1 MTLTLANYEAIKY
14 ACMNFHYAKR
24 VPNCL
29 IAFNVYQDDEWCGVI
44 AYGHGANPNIA
55 EPYDKWTGQVLEL
68 LRVALNGKQ
77 KTTSEC
83 VALSLKEVKKYC
95 PLVDLIVSYADVDQG
110 HIGTLYQATNWVY
123 VGRMNEGERG
133 GFIINGQFMH
143 SRSVGSRRG
152 WKNSLEWIRLHVD
165 PTATEYRTEGKRKYL
180 YPLNKKMR
188 KKILPLAQPYPKK

>member
-1 MTLTLANYEAIKY
+1 VTLTIANYEAIKY

-83 VALSLKEVKKYC
+83 VALSLKALKRYC
-95 PLVDLIVSYADVDQG
+95 PLVDLVVSYADTDQG
-110 HIGTLYQATNWVY
+110 HMGVLYQATNWMY
-123 VGRMNEGERG
+123 VGLMNEGARG
-133 GFIINGQFMH
+133 GFTIHGQFVH
-143 SRSVGSRRG
+143 CRSVSSRG
-152 WKNSLEWIRLHVD
+152 WKNSLEWLRLNVD
-165 PTATEYRTEGKRKYL
+165 PSVTEFITEGKHKYL

-188 KKILPLAQPYPKK
+188 KRVRELAQEYPKE

>member
-1 MTLTLANYEAIKY
+1 MVTLTLANYEAIKY

-55 EPYDKWTGQVLEL
+55 EPYGKWTGQVLEL

-83 VALSLKEVKKYC
+83 VALSLKELKRYC
-95 PLVDLIVSYADVDQG
+95 PLVDLVVSYADGNQG
-110 HIGTLYQATNWVY
+110 HIGTIYQATNWIY
-123 VGRMNEGERG
+123 EGEFAYERG
-133 GFIINGQFMH
+133 ILVCGELTH
-143 SRSVGSRRG
+143 RRTVSSRYGTGSIA
-152 WKNSLEWIRLHVD
+152 WLKKHVD
-165 PTATEYRTEGKRKYL
+165 QEAKRVCGEAKHKYL

-188 KKILPLAQPYPKK
+188 KKVQELAQEYPKE